1 MFVWSKKER
10 TMVDDWR
17 VSGIATDIFFAPD
30 TFESLDDFS
39 GRAAFYAS
47 AEALEPIHADLL
59 IQDVSFS
66 VAEHLQLES
75 HIGES
80 FGVLALG
87 MAPLTADISSV
98 MPLCEGNPSR
108 VNMLDAYVNRLRV
121 SAVARTGVLPQRRCA
136 DAVMGLALT
145 GMRLS
150 YDTHMPGAALL
161 NMSAV
166 VFSVHVGTLF
176 WDFEHGKLRN
186 RLGISSSDTSGEA
199 VEREAS
205 NGGGQG

>member
-1 MFVWSKKER
+1 
-10 TMVDDWR
+10 MVDDWR

-80 FGVLALG
+80 SGDGA
-87 MAPLTADISSV
+87 ADGGHQF
-98 MPLCEGNPSR
+98 CH
-108 VNMLDAYVNRLRV
+108 
-121 SAVARTGVLPQRRCA
+121 
-136 DAVMGLALT
+136 AVM
-145 GMRLS
+145 
-150 YDTHMPGAALL
+150 
-161 NMSAV
+161 
-166 VFSVHVGTLF
+166 
-176 WDFEHGKLRN
+176 
-186 RLGISSSDTSGEA
+186 
-199 VEREAS
+199 
-205 NGGGQG
+205 